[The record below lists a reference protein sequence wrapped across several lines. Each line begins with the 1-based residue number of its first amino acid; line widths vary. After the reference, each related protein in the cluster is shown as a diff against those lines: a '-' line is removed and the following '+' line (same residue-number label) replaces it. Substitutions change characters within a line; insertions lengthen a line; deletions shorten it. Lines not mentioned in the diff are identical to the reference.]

1 MKRPVTLYHRAHIF
15 STNSCFFPK
24 IHDIDSH
31 MGGGIRVKDALTLG
45 GVQDDLAAVAVFQ
58 EIFAHLGDARDV
70 QRAGDD
76 GRMALA
82 AALGGDEA
90 EDAARRDAEQIG
102 GHEQVRRKDDRVV
115 EGQPAAE
122 PVAEDVGERHSV
134 LMNLKEKCDAP
145 ECNPTVCRK
154 ARDAHEL

>member
-1 MKRPVTLYHRAHIF
+1 MP
-15 STNSCFFPK
+15 
-24 IHDIDSH
+24 
-31 MGGGIRVKDALTLG
+31 
-45 GVQDDLAAVAVFQ
+45 
-58 EIFAHLGDARDV
+58 RDV

-122 PVAEDVGERHSV
+122 PVAEDVW
-134 LMNLKEKCDAP
+134 
-145 ECNPTVCRK
+145 
-154 ARDAHEL
+154 